1 MKSLELS
8 SLLLGFGLFCLGC
21 QQKSSKE
28 NASETRP
35 AASAVAKRTGETP
48 ATAAKTGEKKANE
61 HPAKV
66 DDRLEAERLI
76 ANLKDR
82 DWFVRREATE
92 ALGKLGDKRAVEPL
106 IACLKDEDNS
116 VRLNAAYALGKLGD
130 KRAVEPLIACLK
142 DSDVDRAF
150 AAEALGKLG
159 DKRAVE
165 PLIACLKDN
174 AVDRSCAA
182 EALGKLGD
190 KRAVGPLIAALK
202 DEDERVRRA
211 AAEALGR
218 LGDKQAAGPLIAAL
232 PDWPAKDAI
241 GAALKQ
247 LDGKPATDKE
257 RFYCRVA
264 ERDDKG
270 LLEDW
275 KQTRQLI
282 LDDAGSQ
289 DARKVQNAV
298 FTVIALGK
306 EEMVDDLV
314 KLLNPREDK
323 EIAEIYLNCGYQGFS
338 KAAESW
344 AARRGYHATSGGG
357 GAGPAW
363 GHW

>member
-1 MKSLELS
+1 M
-8 SLLLGFGLFCLGC
+8 
-21 QQKSSKE
+21 
-28 NASETRP
+28 
-35 AASAVAKRTGETP
+35 
-48 ATAAKTGEKKANE
+48 
-61 HPAKV
+61 
-66 DDRLEAERLI
+66 
-76 ANLKDR
+76 
-82 DWFVRREATE
+82 
-92 ALGKLGDKRAVEPL
+92 EPL
-106 IACLKDEDNS
+106 IACLKD
-116 VRLNAAYALGKLGD
+116 K
-130 KRAVEPLIACLK
+130 
-142 DSDVDRAF
+142 DVDRAF

-190 KRAVGPLIAALK
+190 KRAVEPLIASLK
-202 DEDERVRRA
+202 DEDERVRRE

-232 PDWPAKDAI
+232 PDWPIKDTI

-289 DARKVQNAV
+289 RYEKS
-298 FTVIALGK
+298 
-306 EEMVDDLV
+306 
-314 KLLNPREDK
+314 
-323 EIAEIYLNCGYQGFS
+323 AERRLYGDCPGQGGNG
-338 KAAESW
+338 
-344 AARRGYHATSGGG
+344 R
-357 GAGPAW
+357 
-363 GHW
+363 